1 MSDLDIAIKILEKEY
16 QKKPSPNEMALE
28 EMDRWVALRRT
39 IEFLKK
45 RKKNKKGG

>member
-1 MSDLDIAIKILEKEY
+1 MSDLDIAIEILEKEY
-16 QKKPSPNEMALE
+16 QKKPLPNEMALE
-28 EMDRWVALRRT
+28 EVDKWLELGRT